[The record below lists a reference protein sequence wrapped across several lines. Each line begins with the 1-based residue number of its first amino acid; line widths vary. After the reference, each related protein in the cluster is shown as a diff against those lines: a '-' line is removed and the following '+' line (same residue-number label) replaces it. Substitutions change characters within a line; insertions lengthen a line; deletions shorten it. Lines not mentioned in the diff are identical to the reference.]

1 MKLRLIATA
10 ILAFL
15 VAIPVIA
22 TSHRFTDVPQDHE
35 HRAAIDWAY
44 GRGLFKGYPDRSF
57 KPDRALSENE
67 LQIVV
72 KRLFDSYDEITRSQT
87 ASILYYGITGLEEGP
102 PTTTTTTTT
111 TNPTTTRRNIET
123 TTTTRYVSTTLAA
136 PFSCSLPIGEVEH
149 LPDDSFRFPID
160 NSECNIDFSVCLD
173 AHHLWGTCFDVEP
186 FETGYSRIFTWLH
199 PNTTRVEITVFDYRS
214 ETKTEYEVL
223 YYVLRSGGQTTTTT
237 DVRRTS
243 W

>member
-15 VAIPVIA
+15 VAVPVIA
-22 TSHRFTDVPQDHE
+22 TSDRFTDVPQDHE

-87 ASILYYGITGLEEGP
+87 ASILYYGITGLEGGP
-102 PTTTTTTTT
+102 STTTTTT

-123 TTTTRYVSTTLAA
+123 TTTTRYVPTTLAA
-136 PFSCSLPIGEVEH
+136 PFSCSLPVGEVEH
-149 LPDDSFRFPID
+149 LSDDSFRFPID
-160 NSECNIDFSVCLD
+160 NSECNIRFSVSLD
-173 AHHLWGTCFDVEP
+173 RDDVWGNSFQIEP
-186 FETGYSRIFTWLH
+186 FETGYSQKFYWLNSNFT
-199 PNTTRVEITVFDYRS
+199 RAEIIVSDYRS
-214 ETKTEYEVL
+214 DTNTSYEIL

>member
-15 VAIPVIA
+15 MAVPVIA
-22 TSHRFTDVPQDHE
+22 TSDRFTDVPQDHE

-44 GRGLFKGYPDRSF
+44 NRELFKGYPDRSF

-87 ASILYYGITGLEEGP
+87 AAILYYGITGLERGP
-102 PTTTTTTTT
+102 STTTTTTTT
-111 TNPTTTRRNIET
+111 TSPTTTRRNIET
-123 TTTTRYVSTTLAA
+123 TTTTRYVPTTLAA
-136 PFSCSLPIGEVEH
+136 PFSCSLPVGEVEH
-149 LPDDSFRFPID
+149 LSADSFRFPID
-160 NSECNIDFSVCLD
+160 NSDCNIDFSVCLD
-173 AHHLWGTCFDVEP
+173 AHHLWGDCFKVEP
-186 FETGYSRIFTWLH
+186 FETGYSRTFTWIH
-199 PNTTRVEITVFDYRS
+199 PNTTSVEITIWDYRS
-214 ETKTEYEVL
+214 EDKTEYEIL
-223 YYVLRSGGQTTTTT
+223 YYVMRDGSQTTTTT